1 MGCVNYLKVLLVA
14 GAMSALA
21 QGQTLQFQI
30 QGGLCE
36 LADSNWRKP
45 TQVSAPLREWP
56 STGEFLGLSGQ
67 STAWDF
73 GVERALNPR
82 HGVRLL
88 YHRASEGS
96 GAFANRQWA
105 LDWVWHLVRRCER
118 TFYTVGG
125 FTLNQVEGTYEF
137 HSGLLPPDGPGDYRV
152 IAQSGRPGIKV
163 GTGFQW
169 SRHWAVEGAFHY
181 ITLNMS
187 GAQAARDRATSY
199 GAILLSCRFGG
210 A

>member
-1 MGCVNYLKVLLVA
+1 
-14 GAMSALA
+14 MSALA

-45 TQVSAPLREWP
+45 TQVSAPQREWP

-67 STAWDF
+67 STTWDF

-105 LDWVWHLVRRCER
+105 LDWVWHLVRRRER

-169 SRHWAVEGAFHY
+169 SRHVLRRDPPVLPLRGSLGPVFKVDASRDAVQPRSWQDG
-181 ITLNMS
+181 
-187 GAQAARDRATSY
+187 GRRAM
-199 GAILLSCRFGG
+199 GDIV
-210 A
+210 

>member
-1 MGCVNYLKVLLVA
+1 MGCVNHLKVLLVA

-30 QGGLCE
+30 QGGS
-36 LADSNWRKP
+36 ASWPIRTGGSQ

-105 LDWVWHLVRRCER
+105 LDWAWHLVRRGGR

-125 FTLNQVEGTYEF
+125 FTLNQVEAPT
-137 HSGLLPPDGPGDYRV
+137 SSTLDCCPPMVP
-152 IAQSGRPGIKV
+152 ATTASSP
-163 GTGFQW
+163 
-169 SRHWAVEGAFHY
+169 SP
-181 ITLNMS
+181 
-187 GAQAARDRATSY
+187 GAQASRWEPASSGPATGRWRAPSTTSP
-199 GAILLSCRFGG
+199 
-210 A
+210 

>member
-1 MGCVNYLKVLLVA
+1 MECVNQLKKVLVA
-14 GAMSALA
+14 GIVSTLA
-21 QGQTLQFQI
+21 HGQALQFQI

-45 TQVSAPLREWP
+45 TDPHAPVREWP
-56 STGEFLGLSGQ
+56 TTSEFLGLSGL

-73 GVERALNPR
+73 GLERSLNAR
-82 HGVRLL
+82 HGVRVL
-88 YHRASEGS
+88 YHRASDGS

-105 LDWVWHLVRRCER
+105 LDWVWHLVRRGER

-125 FTLNQVEGTYEF
+125 LTLNQVEGIYEF

-152 IAQSGRPGIKV
+152 ITQSRRPGFKL

-169 SRHWAVEGAFHY
+169 SRHWAVEGAYHY
-181 ITLNMS
+181 ITLSTS
-187 GAQAARDRATSY
+187 GAQATKDRATSY
-199 GAILLSCRFGG
+199 GAILLSCRFGVE
-210 A
+210 